1 MQPSE
6 TSKDDAKKNGD
17 SSEEVRKPSPKNAAK
32 DVVTQA
38 EEVVAAVV
46 ENDERDSDAK
56 GSEKEASTEA
66 CKDSSK
72 GNATKGA
79 DAASSAGEK
88 AEVADTESSST
99 ADAQAEKFRLQAV
112 AWQDKFIKLQD
123 EWDLYR
129 KRNAENAKQE
139 KLQAAARI
147 IEELIP
153 VLDDFDR
160 TIAYATQNGTD
171 GLLDGVCAVQ
181 NKLAGVC
188 TKEGVEVIDPKG
200 EAFNALE
207 AQAVSVVQNESEYD
221 ETVLEV
227 FQKGYKIGIKVIRP
241 AMVVISSGGR
251 KREEDAEANTDG
263 ESNSNGNGESNTNK
277 KA

>member
-1 MQPSE
+1 MQGNE
-6 TSKDDAKKNGD
+6 TSNDDAKKYEGN
-17 SSEEVRKPSPKNAAK
+17 SEEVRTPSQENVAK

-38 EEVVAAVV
+38 EEVVAAVI
-46 ENDERDSDAK
+46 ENEDCDSNCQSGEGQSEDEVSSDVAQ
-56 GSEKEASTEA
+56 
-66 CKDSSK
+66 DSSK
-72 GNATKGA
+72 GNPTQGVDTSKNEDNSTVLEDSSIA
-79 DAASSAGEK
+79 DE
-88 AEVADTESSST
+88 
-99 ADAQAEKFRLQAV
+99 QAEKFRLQAV
-112 AWQDKFIKLQD
+112 AWQDKFIKLQTD
-123 EWDLYR
+123 WDLYR

-160 TIAYATQNGTD
+160 TIAYATQNGTE

-181 NKLAGVC
+181 NKLTGVC
-188 TKEGVEVIDPKG
+188 IKEGVEVIDPKG

-207 AQAVSVVQNESEYD
+207 AQAVSVVQDQSVYD

-241 AMVVISSGGR
+241 AMVVISSGGK
-251 KREEDAEANTDG
+251 KRDDETD
-263 ESNSNGNGESNTNK
+263 SNSESNTK
-277 KA
+277 QEA